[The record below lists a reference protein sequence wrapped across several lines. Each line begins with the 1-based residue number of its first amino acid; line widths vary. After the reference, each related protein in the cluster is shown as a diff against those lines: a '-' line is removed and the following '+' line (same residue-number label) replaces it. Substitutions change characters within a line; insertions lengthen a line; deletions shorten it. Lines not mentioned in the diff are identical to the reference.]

1 MLSNIA
7 SKLGLTSK
15 PASPKHPFLKQRDPS
30 KAPMFVQPDYTS
42 NDVPI
47 PDTFLTS
54 EPSKPIESHN
64 IDFANSPLPQY
75 DGHTAIILDNVLSP
89 EECRELLSLAE
100 ASVPR
105 ADENVS
111 AWRPAMVSAG
121 PGLEAPAPGYRESDR
136 IIWNQQTLVDRLW
149 ERCAQ
154 VEGLRDLLAVVP
166 PQPYMKGGK
175 WVFSRFNERM
185 RFLKYSPGQ
194 YFKPHCDG
202 AYYYTEGPG
211 KEFETFYTV
220 HLYLNDSVENDPES
234 ELQGGATSFLDRKG
248 EKRVDVNPKAGSVL
262 IFQHKGLFH
271 EGATVHKGIKY
282 TMRTDILYE
291 WVPDKNA
298 EDETEQPKMKG
309 AWWE

>member
-7 SKLGLTSK
+7 SKLGLSK
-15 PASPKHPFLKQRDPS
+15 PQTSSFKVIPRQ
-30 KAPMFVQPDYTS
+30 TS
-42 NDVPI
+42 NYTMPQKIEYKSKDISI

-54 EPSKPIESHN
+54 PSSTSITSHQ

-75 DGHTAIILDNVLSP
+75 DGHTALILDNVISP
-89 EECRELLSLAE
+89 DECRELLSLAE
-100 ASVPR
+100 DSVPR
-105 ADENVS
+105 DDETRS
-111 AWRPAMVSAG
+111 AWKPALVSG
-121 PGLEAPAPGYRESDR
+121 GDGYESRAPGYRESDR
-136 IIWNQQTLVDRLW
+136 IIWDQQTIVDRLW
-149 ERCAQ
+149 ERCLQAD
-154 VEGLRDLLAVVP
+154 GLRDLLAVVP
-166 PQPYMKGGK
+166 HEPWMKGGRF
-175 WVFSRFNERM
+175 VFSRLNDRM

-202 AYYYTEGPG
+202 AYFYTEGPG

-220 HLYLNDSVENDPES
+220 HLYLNDSVENDPTS

-271 EGATVHKGIKY
+271 EGALVNKGIKY

-291 WVPDKNA
+291 WIPDK
-298 EDETEQPKMKG
+298 DEEEEPQTKA